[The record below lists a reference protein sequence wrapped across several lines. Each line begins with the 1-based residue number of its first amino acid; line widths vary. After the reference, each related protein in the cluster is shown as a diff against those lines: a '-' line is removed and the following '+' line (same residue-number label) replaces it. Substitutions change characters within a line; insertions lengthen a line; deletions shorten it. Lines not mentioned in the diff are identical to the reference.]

1 MHPRL
6 LRLIALVF
14 AVASLSAAAQEAAPE
29 PASAPEPA
37 ATDGAAEATPAP
49 EAPAAPAPK
58 RIAVIMPEQIDGEWY
73 WFDYGGGHQHLV
85 QNAFEKA
92 IVSAGFEVIDVA
104 NIGGRI
110 SIDDLIQPKTAAAKG
125 ADLGAD
131 YVVVGKAT
139 AAKSSEGSAYG
150 VNVVRANA
158 EITVRLVRVSDGKV
172 LAVDDANALAGGQ
185 ATKAAG
191 QAALKQ
197 AGQDA
202 ARKMVRALRQQV
214 PQP

>member
-1 MHPRL
+1 MHVRL
-6 LRLIALVF
+6 ARLIALL
-14 AVASLSAAAQEAAPE
+14 LSAAPLLVYAEDPV
-29 PASAPEPA
+29 PAETTALEPA
-37 ATDGAAEATPAP
+37 AETTQAAAAETPAP
-49 EAPAAPAPK
+49 APAPK
-58 RIAVIMPEQIDGEWY
+58 RIAVILPEQVDGEWY
-73 WFDYGGGHQHLV
+73 WFDYGGGQQHLV
-85 QNAFEKA
+85 QNAVEKA
-92 IVSAGFEVIDVA
+92 LVNAGFEIIDVA

-110 SIDDLIQPKTAAAKG
+110 SLEDLIQPKTAASKG
-125 ADLGAD
+125 AELGAD

-139 AAKSSEGSAYG
+139 AARASEGSAYG

-197 AGQDA
+197 AGADA
-202 ARKMVRALRQQV
+202 ARKMVRALRQHT